1 MYLSTVQKFTQAVN
15 EVGERTSAS
24 SFCRT
29 RVTKPI
35 KAKLSAG
42 NGVNC

>member
-24 SFCRT
+24 S
-29 RVTKPI
+29 VTNPSKQNYQ
-35 KAKLSAG
+35 LVMVLTVDYGS
-42 NGVNC
+42 